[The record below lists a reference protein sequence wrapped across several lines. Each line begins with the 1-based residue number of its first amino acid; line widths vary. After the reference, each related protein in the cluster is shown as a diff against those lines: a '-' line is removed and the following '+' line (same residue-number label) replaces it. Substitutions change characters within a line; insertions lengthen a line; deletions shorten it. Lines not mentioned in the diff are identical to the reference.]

1 MGFAPH
7 CTEQSIRPLFGKTM
21 TEIAQV
27 VVPGV
32 PQEQAMEVMDRCMDG
47 EMARLRRDPCH
58 IFYPGVKE
66 TLTELHKTHRLFI
79 VSNCQQGYI
88 ELLMEKGGLGGLIS
102 DFDCFGNTGLPKGQ
116 TLRLLCERCN
126 VRDAVYVGDTQG
138 DMEASEQ
145 AGLPSCGR
153 PTASASPRTGI
164 SASIILPICCASEAQ
179 IVPWRTSTS
188 TMHTA
193 RTASAPSHTARR
205 ALDRHAAGRFARRQQ
220 VRMAQSLHDGLVEQH
235 GDRGVQAALEQVE
248 RQEHRHEHRGD
259 VGAGRVHVQR
269 RDEIVP
275 QQHEH
280 GHKQR
285 AAEQARNGAALRAL
299 LR

>member
-1 MGFAPH
+1 MESLIFDVDGTLWDAVALVAEGWNDGLQNMGFAPH

-58 IFYPGVKE
+58 IFY
-66 TLTELHKTHRLFI
+66 
-79 VSNCQQGYI
+79 
-88 ELLMEKGGLGGLIS
+88 S

-145 AGLPSCGR
+145 ASLPF
-153 PTASASPRTGI
+153 
-164 SASIILPICCASEAQ
+164 
-179 IVPWRTSTS
+179 VW
-188 TMHTA
+188 
-193 RTASAPSHTARR
+193 
-205 ALDRHAAGRFARRQQ
+205 AAYGFGKPAHWDKRIDHFT
-220 VRMAQSLHDGLVEQH
+220 D
-235 GDRGVQAALEQVE
+235 
-248 RQEHRHEHRGD
+248 
-259 VGAGRVHVQR
+259 
-269 RDEIVP
+269 
-275 QQHEH
+275 
-280 GHKQR
+280 
-285 AAEQARNGAALRAL
+285 L
-299 LR
+299 LRL

>member
-1 MGFAPH
+1 MESLIFDVDGTLWDAVALVAEGWNDGLQSMGFAPH

-88 ELLMEKGGLGGLIS
+88 ELLMEKGGLGMSMVTSQSYIIS
-102 DFDCFGNTGLPKGQ
+102 LAVPFFTFGMADYFGNTGLPKGQ

-145 AGLPSCGR
+145 AGLPF
-153 PTASASPRTGI
+153 
-164 SASIILPICCASEAQ
+164 
-179 IVPWRTSTS
+179 VW
-188 TMHTA
+188 
-193 RTASAPSHTARR
+193 
-205 ALDRHAAGRFARRQQ
+205 AAYGFGKPAHWDKRIDHFT
-220 VRMAQSLHDGLVEQH
+220 D
-235 GDRGVQAALEQVE
+235 
-248 RQEHRHEHRGD
+248 
-259 VGAGRVHVQR
+259 
-269 RDEIVP
+269 
-275 QQHEH
+275 
-280 GHKQR
+280 
-285 AAEQARNGAALRAL
+285 L
-299 LR
+299 LRL

>member
-1 MGFAPH
+1 MESLIFDVDGTLWDAVALVAEGWNDGLQSMGFAPH

-32 PQEQAMEVMDRCMDG
+32 PQEQGMEVMDRCMDG

-102 DFDCFGNTGLPKGQ
+102 DFDCFGNTGLPTRRATWK
-116 TLRLLCERCN
+116 RPSRRACR
-126 VRDAVYVGDTQG
+126 
-138 DMEASEQ
+138 
-145 AGLPSCGR
+145 SCGR

-205 ALDRHAAGRFARRQQ
+205 RLTGMRPGVLLGGSRCAWR
-220 VRMAQSLHDGLVEQH
+220 SPCTTGL
-235 GDRGVQAALEQVE
+235 
-248 RQEHRHEHRGD
+248 
-259 VGAGRVHVQR
+259 
-269 RDEIVP
+269 
-275 QQHEH
+275 
-280 GHKQR
+280 
-285 AAEQARNGAALRAL
+285 
-299 LR
+299 

>member
-1 MGFAPH
+1 MESLIFDVDGTLWDAVALVAEGWNDGLQSMGFAPH

-102 DFDCFGNTGLPKGQ
+102 DFDCFGNTACRRG
-116 TLRLLCERCN
+116 RRCACC
-126 VRDAVYVGDTQG
+126 VSAAMSATRSTSATRR
-138 DMEASEQ
+138 ATWKRPSRR
-145 AGLPSCGR
+145 ACRSCGR

-164 SASIILPICCASEAQ
+164 SASIILPICCASETQ
-179 IVPWRTSTS
+179 IVPCKIRMS

-205 ALDRHAAGRFARRQQ
+205 RLTGMRPGVLLGGSRCAWR
-220 VRMAQSLHDGLVEQH
+220 SPCTTGL
-235 GDRGVQAALEQVE
+235 
-248 RQEHRHEHRGD
+248 
-259 VGAGRVHVQR
+259 
-269 RDEIVP
+269 
-275 QQHEH
+275 
-280 GHKQR
+280 
-285 AAEQARNGAALRAL
+285 
-299 LR
+299 

>member
-1 MGFAPH
+1 MESLIFDVDGTLWDAVALVAEGWNDGLRSMGFAPH

-102 DFDCFGNTGLPKGQ
+102 DFDCFGNTACRRG
-116 TLRLLCERCN
+116 RRCACC
-126 VRDAVYVGDTQG
+126 VSAAMSATRSTSATRR
-138 DMEASEQ
+138 ATWKRPSRR
-145 AGLPSCGR
+145 ACRSCGR

-193 RTASAPSHTARR
+193 RTASAASHTARR
-205 ALDRHAAGRFARRQQ
+205 RLTGMRPGVLLGGSRCAWR
-220 VRMAQSLHDGLVEQH
+220 SPCTTGL
-235 GDRGVQAALEQVE
+235 
-248 RQEHRHEHRGD
+248 
-259 VGAGRVHVQR
+259 
-269 RDEIVP
+269 
-275 QQHEH
+275 
-280 GHKQR
+280 
-285 AAEQARNGAALRAL
+285 
-299 LR
+299 

>member
-1 MGFAPH
+1 MESLIFDVDGTLWDAVALVAEGWNDGLQSMGFAPH

-145 AGLPSCGR
+145 AGLPFVWAAYGFGKPAHWDKR
-153 PTASASPRTGI
+153 IDHFFYRSAAPLRLRSFRAG
-164 SASIILPICCASEAQ
+164 SE
-179 IVPWRTSTS
+179 
-188 TMHTA
+188 
-193 RTASAPSHTARR
+193 
-205 ALDRHAAGRFARRQQ
+205 
-220 VRMAQSLHDGLVEQH
+220 
-235 GDRGVQAALEQVE
+235 
-248 RQEHRHEHRGD
+248 
-259 VGAGRVHVQR
+259 
-269 RDEIVP
+269 
-275 QQHEH
+275 
-280 GHKQR
+280 
-285 AAEQARNGAALRAL
+285 
-299 LR
+299 